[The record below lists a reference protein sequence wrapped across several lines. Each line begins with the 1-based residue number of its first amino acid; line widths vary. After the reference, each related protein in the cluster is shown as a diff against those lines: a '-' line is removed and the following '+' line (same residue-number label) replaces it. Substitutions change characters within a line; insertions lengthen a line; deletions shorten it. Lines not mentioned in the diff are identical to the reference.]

1 MKNNQNVITRKIK
14 YSVASPEDA
23 DLIFSYIK
31 NYNNV
36 LRFTFNRLKENPV
49 LKSSEIARLQ
59 KGMNNIFID
68 THFLGSAVY
77 NAKSL
82 INSTGNNKVIFG
94 GKKLMLSRCKGN
106 ITNEEWKRNRLI
118 PLCSIGQA
126 NMKGNRKFSVVSSS
140 QILFKPSK
148 NTHIL
153 LNIPRQNKK
162 TIKELEFLITLQEN
176 NKIPI
181 TYKLDT
187 EYIYITYDYSVLKKF
202 IKPNKKIR
210 NRVIAVDLN
219 PNYIGYSVVDWQG
232 EFEYKIIDKGVF
244 SIENINNA
252 EMSLKVYSDNPKR
265 KYYRNKRIYELKQF
279 AKEIVEKANHY
290 GCELFGLEDLT
301 IKPKDAERGTKYN
314 RLCNNLWCRNNV
326 REIINKYCSL
336 YDIRLVEIEPSFSS
350 YIGNIVFRK
359 EHLPDMVL
367 SSIEIGRRAYEFY
380 NQYIIKTLN
389 VRKNIIFP
397 NLERVKNI
405 VIQSLEELNINVPFT
420 DLRKLYYT
428 LKNEKNFGQR
438 YRVPLSSIESFR
450 KYYKKKKVFLYTFK

>member
-1 MKNNQNVITRKIK
+1 MKNNQNIITRKIK

-23 DLIFSYIK
+23 GLIFSYIK

-36 LRFTFNRLKENPV
+36 LRFTFNRFKENPV

-59 KGMNNIFID
+59 KGMNNVFID
-68 THFLGSAVY
+68 THFLGSAIY
-77 NAKSL
+77 DAKSL
-82 INSTGNNKVIFG
+82 INRVGNNTVVFG
-94 GKKLMLSRCKGN
+94 GKNLMLSRCKGN
-106 ITNEEWKRNRLI
+106 ITNEEWKRNRLT

-126 NMKGNRKFSVVSSS
+126 NKKGNRKFSIISSS
-140 QILFKPSK
+140 QILFKPSRS
-148 NTHIL
+148 THIL
-153 LNIPRQNKK
+153 LNIPKQNKK

-187 EYIYITYDYSVLKKF
+187 EYIYITYNYNVMQKF
-202 IKPNKKIR
+202 VKPNKKVR
-210 NRVIAVDLN
+210 NRVMAVDLN
-219 PNYIGYSVVDWQG
+219 PNYIGYSVVDWEG
-232 EFEYKIIDKGVF
+232 EFDYKIIDKGVF
-244 SIENINNA
+244 STESINNA
-252 EMSLKVYSDNPKR
+252 EMALKVSPDNPKR

-314 RLCNNLWCRNNV
+314 RLCNNLWCRNKV
-326 REIINKYCSL
+326 REVLNKYCSL
-336 YDIRLVEIEPSFSS
+336 YDIRLVEIESSFSS

-380 NQYIIKTLN
+380 NQYITKTLN

-397 NLERVKNI
+397 NLERVKNT
-405 VIQSLEELNINVPFT
+405 VIQSLEELNTSVPFT
-420 DLRKLYYT
+420 NLRELYYT
-428 LKNEKNFGQR
+428 LKNKKNFGQR
-438 YRVPLSSIESFR
+438 YRVPLSSVESFR

>member
-59 KGMNNIFID
+59 KGMNNVFID

-77 NAKSL
+77 DAKPL
-82 INSTGNNKVIFG
+82 INKVGNNKVVFG
-94 GKKLMLSRCKGN
+94 GKNLMLSRCKGN
-106 ITNEEWKRNRLI
+106 ITNEEWKRNRLV
-118 PLCSIGQA
+118 PLSSIGQA
-126 NMKGNRKFSVVSSS
+126 NTKGNRKFSIVSSS

-148 NTHIL
+148 STHIL

-187 EYIYITYDYSVLKKF
+187 EYIYITYDYNVMKKF
-202 IKPNKKIR
+202 IKSNKKIR
-210 NRVIAVDLN
+210 NRVMAIDLN

-244 SIENINNA
+244 STESINNA
-252 EMSLKVYSDNPKR
+252 EMELKVSSDNPKR

-336 YDIRLVEIEPSFSS
+336 YDVRLVEIEPSFSS

-380 NQYIIKTLN
+380 NQYITKTLN

-397 NLERVKNI
+397 NLEKVKNI

-420 DLRKLYYT
+420 DLRELYYT
-428 LKNEKNFGQR
+428 LKNKKNFGQR
-438 YRVPLSSIESFR
+438 YRVPLSSVESFR
-450 KYYKKKKVFLYTFK
+450 KYYKKKKVFFIYF